1 MQPFNSVPD
10 EVQETLDC
18 LTDQAAA
25 ESKDEV
31 VELLSIKEPARSEEV
46 KSSFRSCTWWD
57 EDYYCQDENWKWYL
71 VDLRST

>member
-1 MQPFNSVPD
+1 MKTFNPVPD

-25 ESKDEV
+25 ESLDEV
-31 VELLSIKEPARSEEV
+31 VNKLLDINEPALSEEV

-57 EDYYCQDENWKWYL
+57 EDYYCQDANWRWHF
-71 VDLRST
+71 VDLTT